1 VSARPDRRRTPAFQL
16 AHAPTKRKLG
26 TENYADALAEA
37 EARLRTLQ
45 LSYMRHEERAV
56 IVFEGW
62 DASGKGGT
70 IRRMAGVLE
79 PRAVD
84 FWSIGAP
91 RERWH
96 GRHYLERF
104 WSRLPEPGHLAVFDR
119 SWYGRV
125 LVERVEGLA
134 DESAWRR
141 AYGEITAFEDMLAAD
156 GVRIVKIFMHLS
168 SGEQL
173 ARFRK
178 RLSDPAKRWKLS
190 TEDVRNRGKRDAYEA
205 AITDM
210 VRETST
216 HEAPWHVIPA
226 DSKKY
231 GRVAAMR
238 TIHDTLA
245 AGLDIGLPDVDP
257 EAAAMARDELGLSLP
272 EEDA

>member
-1 VSARPDRRRTPAFQL
+1 MSGSADRRRDPDFRL
-16 AHAPTKRKLG
+16 ADAPTKRKLEKHG
-26 TENYADALAEA
+26 ESDALAEV

-45 LSYMRHEERAV
+45 LSYMRHQERAV

-70 IRRMAGVLE
+70 IRRMAAVME

-91 RERWH
+91 RERWQ

-104 WSRLPEPGHLAVFDR
+104 WSRLPEAGHLAVFDR

-125 LVERVEGLA
+125 LVERVEDLI

-141 AYGEITAFEDMLAAD
+141 AYGEINAFEDMLAAD
-156 GVRIVKIFMHLS
+156 GVRIVKLFMHIS
-168 SGEQL
+168 AKEQL
-173 ARFRK
+173 ARFQK
-178 RLSDPAKRWKLS
+178 RLNDPAKRWKL
-190 TEDVRNRGKRDAYEA
+190 TVEDVRNHGKRAAYEA
-205 AITDM
+205 AISDM

-216 HEAPWHVIPA
+216 AAAPWHVIPA
-226 DSKKY
+226 DSKPY
-231 GRVAAMR
+231 ARVAAMR

-245 AGLDIGLPDVDP
+245 AGLDIGLPGLDP
-257 EAAAMARDELGLSLP
+257 EAAAMARRDLGLKVP
-272 EEDA
+272 EDA